1 MTGTC
6 GAAASYAAAMAKAR
20 HSIADVVLL
29 DSLNGAFGLAQR
41 VRDAAPLKAYL
52 RERMPLITPAVAL
65 MAVTSLCCAAATV
78 MFLGGTTSL
87 LVLLAMLLVPFVL
100 IGSFFVQAYAFFS
113 WLEMRALSKALH
125 HRAALPQMPWFL
137 GAVFLALPLAM
148 LVAVMPLIGITL
160 IVLLVAA
167 PFGFAR
173 LDR

>member
-1 MTGTC
+1 
-6 GAAASYAAAMAKAR
+6 MAKAQ

-41 VRDAAPLKAYL
+41 MRDAAPLKAYL
-52 RERMPLITPAVAL
+52 RERMPLIVPVVVL

-78 MFLGGTTSL
+78 MFLGGTTSV

-100 IGSFFVQAYAFFS
+100 VGSFFVQTYTFFS
-113 WLEMRALSKALH
+113 WLEMRALAKALH
-125 HRAALPQMPWFL
+125 HRAALPTPPWVL
-137 GAVFLALPLAM
+137 GALLLVLPLAM
-148 LVAVMPLIGITL
+148 LVAVTPPVGITL